1 MSAETVEITPEITTE
16 AAPTSIA
23 DLSPKM
29 QLKGTVKRLE
39 LYGAFIDLGFDA
51 TGLVH
56 ISKIG
61 GEQVNR
67 VSDVLNEGDEV
78 TVWVERVDSE
88 RQQVMLTMVPPL
100 AVDWTELKTDQVYE
114 GKVTRLETFGAFVSI
129 GAEREGLVHISE
141 LSHNYVKHPSEVVNV
156 GDEVQVK
163 VLGFN
168 RRKRR
173 IDLSMKALTEK
184 PEMQPMQAAQP
195 RQSGGGGKRR
205 PSRERYE
212 PEEFEIIEDET
223 EEVPTAMEIAMR
235 RALGNDTISAVKTE
249 QRGGRKDKKAIR
261 EDQRRMQEELLKR
274 TLTMQSD
281 N

>member
-88 RQQVMLTMVPPL
+88 RQQVMLTMVCLLYTSPSPR
-100 AVDWTELKTDQVYE
+100 DR
-114 GKVTRLETFGAFVSI
+114 TRS
-129 GAEREGLVHISE
+129 RM
-141 LSHNYVKHPSEVVNV
+141 PS
-156 GDEVQVK
+156 
-163 VLGFN
+163 
-168 RRKRR
+168 
-173 IDLSMKALTEK
+173 
-184 PEMQPMQAAQP
+184 
-195 RQSGGGGKRR
+195 
-205 PSRERYE
+205 
-212 PEEFEIIEDET
+212 
-223 EEVPTAMEIAMR
+223 
-235 RALGNDTISAVKTE
+235 SA
-249 QRGGRKDKKAIR
+249 
-261 EDQRRMQEELLKR
+261 
-274 TLTMQSD
+274 
-281 N
+281 

>member
-1 MSAETVEITPEITTE
+1 MSADPMEMTTEITPET
-16 AAPTSIA
+16 APTTIA
-23 DLSPKM
+23 DLAPKM

-39 LYGAFIDLGFDA
+39 LYGAFIDLGLDA
-51 TGLVH
+51 TGLIH
-56 ISKIG
+56 ISKLG

-67 VSDVLNEGDEV
+67 VSDVLKEGDEV
-78 TVWVERVDSE
+78 TVWVEKVDPE

-100 AVDWTELKTDQVYE
+100 AVDWNELKTDQTYE

-141 LSHNYVKHPSEVVNV
+141 LSHNYVKHPSEVVKV
-156 GDEVQVK
+156 GDDVQVK

-184 PEMQPMQAAQP
+184 PEVEMVAPQP

-205 PSRERYE
+205 NNRERVE
-212 PEEFEIIEDET
+212 PEVYEIVDDEV
-223 EEVPTAMEIAMR
+223 EEIPTAMEIAMR
-235 RALGNDTISAVKTE
+235 RALGNDAVAAMKTE
-249 QRGGRKDKKAIR
+249 QHGSRKGKKAHR
-261 EDQRRMQEELLKR
+261 EDQRRLQEELLKR